1 MKFWD
6 HSEDLWER
14 EIRERLRL
22 GNKFDDQKNL
32 PDPRW
37 LEQWTTK
44 LMSTIENIEKSQN
57 IKKHCRTKYL
67 E

>member
-6 HSEDLWER
+6 HSEDLWEH

-22 GNKFDDQKNL
+22 GEKFDDKKNL
-32 PDPRW
+32 PDPLW
-37 LEQWTTK
+37 LEQWTK
-44 LMSTIENIEKSQN
+44 DLMAIIENREKIQAV
-57 IKKHCRTKYL
+57 KKHCRTKYL